1 MKNKK
6 KNRKSESVHC
16 CQQCRISQTCRMECV
31 VEIEMQCERR
41 HDCVV
46 HTVMHTTCT
55 RLMHSLP
62 VRINSPDLAPAL
74 PRKLTSL
81 WGRDLCFPPW
91 LYFFAKLD
99 TLFLNKY
106 PVQYFCWISQSSFIS
121 FSSKCMYTRKLLH
134 LCANMSVWCEFIVS
148 VISYKKTAY

>member
-1 MKNKK
+1 MTVLCTLWCTHN
-6 KNRKSESVHC
+6 
-16 CQQCRISQTCRMECV
+16 M
-31 VEIEMQCERR
+31 
-41 HDCVV
+41 

-55 RLMHSLP
+55 LWCTRLMHSPP

-121 FSSKCMYTRKLLH
+121 FSSKCILVNSCISVWIWVLGRK
-134 LCANMSVWCEFIVS
+134 VEFWCEFIVS
-148 VISYKKTAY
+148 AISYKENELISFVSIGYLNFVRF